1 MAALPDSLVLA
12 IGRFASA
19 STRGLCQELAEDLD
33 RLSALDPAV
42 IARVASRSRTPEA
55 RSAIVDLLER
65 WHREAGSESP
75 GLLTVALRVAASA
88 AEQSRISG
96 RCELVWSGP
105 TPEGFSFRRT
115 DEALLELVR
124 LARQRLTLVTF
135 AAYRVPE
142 IRDALALA
150 VSRRVEVR
158 FVSESEDASGG
169 RLTHDAALALG
180 PELAARVR
188 CYEWPAER
196 RPSNDR
202 GRTGVLH
209 AKCAVADR
217 EGLVVASANLTEL
230 ALDLN
235 MEMGVLILGGALP
248 GQAADHFDGLIREGV
263 LQVVS

>member
-1 MAALPDSLVLA
+1 MSALPDSLVQA

-19 STRGLCQELAEDLD
+19 ATRGLCQELAADLAGLRAFD
-33 RLSALDPAV
+33 QAA

-65 WHREAGSESP
+65 WHREAGAQGP
-75 GLLTVALRVAASA
+75 DLLAVALRVAASA
-88 AEQSRISG
+88 AEQSRTSE
-96 RCELVWSGP
+96 RSELVWSGP
-105 TPEGFSFRRT
+105 TPEGFAFRRT

-150 VSRRVEVR
+150 VSRQVDVR
-158 FVSESEDASGG
+158 FVSESEDASAG
-169 RLTHDAALALG
+169 RLTHDAARALG
-180 PELAARVR
+180 ADLASRVT

-217 EGLVVASANLTEL
+217 EALFVASANLTEL